1 MRTRVFKS
9 GNSQA
14 VRIPAELA
22 LPPEV
27 KEVEIEAVPGGFI
40 VRQPVERKMKL
51 SDIFAAMGPEWF
63 PDGKRPDPGEEPE
76 RNWGQ
81 PPQAGAQDERSSDVP
96 PS

>member
-40 VRQPVERKMKL
+40 VRQPVESKMKL
-51 SDIFAAMGPEWF
+51 SEIFAAMGPDWF

-76 RNWGQ
+76 RHWGRPSQ
-81 PPQAGAQDERSSDVP
+81 TGAQDEHSSDVAQ
-96 PS
+96 S